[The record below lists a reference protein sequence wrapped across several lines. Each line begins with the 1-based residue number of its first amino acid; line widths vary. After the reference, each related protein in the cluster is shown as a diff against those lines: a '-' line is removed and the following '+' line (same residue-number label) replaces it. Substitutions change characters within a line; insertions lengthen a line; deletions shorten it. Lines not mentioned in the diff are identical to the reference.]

1 MISGRQSSISA
12 SNVNGNPMTAS
23 LNSDLVD
30 PITKTIKSEK
40 STPTTD
46 RKQNYNPHISPP
58 PEKRIS
64 TPASTHLGFDPKKSS
79 LGSLSPKTMNGSS
92 STQLARRMIKNAHN
106 NKDQNAGVKNQ
117 HDKTETHSVDGTTY
131 PSDLQASQSVIIT
144 SNSSSSQQKFKES
157 SYVFDGQQTRSST
170 NLNHSC
176 LEQKENGVRKIVE
189 KTPEQAPKNNNSG
202 SRKSQKNPSH
212 RPLVHELSCNGM
224 KLNCGSGTSEGNINT
239 LTSNINDSIKY
250 VELEKMNLS
259 LSPNKN
265 PRRQKLKEAA
275 NDESTSTRIPEN
287 ASQSIGSPRLG
298 ATQEK
303 RPGYPS
309 SGYSSQ
315 ISSRH
320 VLGQVWKWCVLLFF
334 FQKESSKK
342 VRNNRSNPSLEAYN
356 PLANSR

>member
-30 PITKTIKSEK
+30 PITKAIKSEK

-46 RKQNYNPHISPP
+46 RKQNYNPHVSPQ
-58 PEKRIS
+58 PEKRLS
-64 TPASTHLGFDPKKSS
+64 TPVSSHLGFDPKKSS
-79 LGSLSPKTMNGSS
+79 LGSLSPKTMNGSN

-106 NKDQNAGVKNQ
+106 NKDQNSVKLQ
-117 HDKTETHSVDGTTY
+117 HNKTETHSVDGTTY

-144 SNSSSSQQKFKES
+144 SNSSSSHQKFKES
-157 SYVFDGQQTRSST
+157 LHVFDGQQTRSST

-176 LEQKENGVRKIVE
+176 LEQKDNSVKPPDQ
-189 KTPEQAPKNNNSG
+189 TPKNINT

-250 VELEKMNLS
+250 VELEKMNLK

-320 VLGQVWKWCVLLFF
+320 VLGQV
-334 FQKESSKK
+334 
-342 VRNNRSNPSLEAYN
+342 
-356 PLANSR
+356 